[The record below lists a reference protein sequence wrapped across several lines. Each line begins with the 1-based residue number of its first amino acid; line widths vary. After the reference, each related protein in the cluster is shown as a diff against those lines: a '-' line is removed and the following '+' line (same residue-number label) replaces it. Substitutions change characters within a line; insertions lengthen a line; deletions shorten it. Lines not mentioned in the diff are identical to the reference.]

1 MSCSLFLT
9 LLLVSLSG
17 SVSACFPST
26 TYILRAEIVPPSKV
40 GRRTKWLLLFAEEKS
55 KRSSILMCVLI
66 ALRRNQ
72 STLTVDIEH
81 WHLQEHQISAWA
93 QPASLALAPK
103 DARRRALVPR
113 QPFSRR

>member
-1 MSCSLFLT
+1 
-9 LLLVSLSG
+9 
-17 SVSACFPST
+17 
-26 TYILRAEIVPPSKV
+26 
-40 GRRTKWLLLFAEEKS
+40 
-55 KRSSILMCVLI
+55 MCVLI